1 MIRTKY
7 LRTIALLISC
17 ALALGGVAPAV
28 GKVLFAGFDDAVDGP
43 VPVAVQREMAHC
55 DQSEQKV
62 APQHSFSHHKNA
74 LLSDKANV
82 NDSLSVDCCEKQ
94 CLCGQ
99 GGCHQSLNVSLLNS
113 LFTPDLSDHSHS
125 LSMSFYQ
132 PPSFEHSNPPPIS

>member
-1 MIRTKY
+1 MNRTKY
-7 LRTIALLISC
+7 LRTIALLISL

-28 GKVLFAGFDDAVDGP
+28 GKVLSGFDDAVNSP
-43 VPVAVQREMAHC
+43 VHVPVQREMLHC

-62 APQHSFSHHKNA
+62 VQQHSFSHPKNA
-74 LLSDKANV
+74 LMSDQATV
-82 NDSLSVDCCEKQ
+82 NDGLAVDCCEEQ

-113 LFTPDLSDHSHS
+113 LCTPDLSDHSHG